1 MTSPY
6 YPFILNMWIMGSINE
21 VKVQSYVP
29 RFITQIECD
38 AILVTPQVAPLVVQ
52 NPTV

>member
-1 MTSPY
+1 MTSPM
-6 YPFILNMWIMGSINE
+6 YPFILNMWIMGSITE

-38 AILVTPQVAPLVVQ
+38 AILVTPQVAPHVAEIPQV
-52 NPTV
+52 